1 MLYKSTLVSTLL
13 GAIVLN
19 LLGYAFYE
27 YLAGSY
33 FEAHHN
39 ISMNGNM
46 DPLFIT
52 LGSIIFAF
60 GMANLYRH
68 HTKNYGLSTGLRFG
82 LWIGLLMGF
91 GMGLIMYGTA
101 QWMDLQSQIVDALW
115 CFVYYGITGGIM
127 GWTFKSIEPKEGD

>member
-1 MLYKSTLVSTLL
+1 MLSKSTLVSTLL

-19 LLGYAFYE
+19 LLGYAFYD

-60 GMANLYRH
+60 VMANLYRY